1 MQMQQAQQPAQA
13 GFFSPKE
20 NAPQEQE
27 SFENEQENAFSIDS
41 NQVESAIKDQVDDRQ
56 EKDLDQLL
64 DAGNDLLFGKDTHYQ
79 LMDQLQNSKDIGTD
93 LGGGGFSLMTM
104 LIKESGGTIPGD
116 IILPA
121 GVILL
126 ARAAEFLNESGIA
139 KVTDDDFEKATH
151 LFSVQIM
158 NTFDPDFKSRMQQ
171 SIGDQGMPQQPE
183 QGVPQEQPD
192 MQQQQSTGLLGR

>member
-13 GFFSPKE
+13 GFFSPNE

-27 SFENEQENAFSIDS
+27 LIDNQEENTFSIDS

-64 DAGNDLLFGKDTHYQ
+64 DAGNDLMFGKDTHYQ
-79 LMDQLQNSKDIGTD
+79 LMDQLQGSKDIGTD
-93 LGGGGFSLMTM
+93 LGGGAFSLMAM

-116 IILPA
+116 IVLPA

-126 ARAAEFLNESGIA
+126 ARAAEFLNESGMA
-139 KVTDDDFEKATH
+139 QVTDNDFEKATH

-158 NTFDPDFKSRMQQ
+158 NTFDPEFKSKMQQ
-171 SIGDQGMPQQPE
+171 YAGGEGMPQDQ
-183 QGVPQEQPD
+183 QSAQQTS
-192 MQQQQSTGLLGR
+192 MQQPQQPTGLLGR